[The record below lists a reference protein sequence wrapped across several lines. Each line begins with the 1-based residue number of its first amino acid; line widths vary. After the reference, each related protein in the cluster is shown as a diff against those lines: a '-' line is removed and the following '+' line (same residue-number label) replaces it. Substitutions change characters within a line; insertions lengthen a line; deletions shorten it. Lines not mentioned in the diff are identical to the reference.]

1 MTEEQ
6 MTLIK
11 TLIKKHGISATDGE
25 WTLVFLGAS
34 YGLTE
39 KQIASYLIA
48 DTSDLLAKHEKML
61 CILFGIE
68 PESNGEIQR
77 MENPA
82 ERLQMLLAEYLAHNQ
97 SKQGY
102 EEVMEYVIRDTGLS
116 AAQIEQLRKAVEA
129 KMPAEDVLEM
139 AKNRKDRNPII
150 FRKLS
155 NNENFKLHRF
165 LDLRSKCLYSSINYM
180 ISYVT
185 YGLNARLI
193 QKYTKYGYISSNT
206 RGRDSGAI

>member
-39 KQIASYLIA
+39 KQIDSYLIA

-116 AAQIEQLRKAVEA
+116 AAQ
-129 KMPAEDVLEM
+129 MPAEDVLEM
-139 AKNRKDRNPII
+139 ARNRKDVMEIRRCIEFYEMMEKEQEPQEKAKKN
-150 FRKLS
+150 RR
-155 NNENFKLHRF
+155 ER
-165 LDLRSKCLYSSINYM
+165 R
-180 ISYVT
+180 
-185 YGLNARLI
+185 
-193 QKYTKYGYISSNT
+193 
-206 RGRDSGAI
+206 

>member
-1 MTEEQ
+1 
-6 MTLIK
+6 
-11 TLIKKHGISATDGE
+11 
-25 WTLVFLGAS
+25 
-34 YGLTE
+34 
-39 KQIASYLIA
+39 
-48 DTSDLLAKHEKML
+48 ML

-82 ERLQMLLAEYLAHNQ
+82 ERLQMILAEYLAHNQSVGNQ

-139 AKNRKDRNPII
+139 AKNRKDVMEIRRCIEFYEMMEKEQEPQEKAKKN
-150 FRKLS
+150 RR
-155 NNENFKLHRF
+155 ER
-165 LDLRSKCLYSSINYM
+165 R
-180 ISYVT
+180 
-185 YGLNARLI
+185 
-193 QKYTKYGYISSNT
+193 
-206 RGRDSGAI
+206 

>member
-39 KQIASYLIA
+39 KQIDSYLIA

-82 ERLQMLLAEYLAHNQ
+82 ATGKLEHFTRDGINDKILELGAKPGSSVTKKTDYLICGEKAGSKLAKAQ
-97 SKQGY
+97 SLG
-102 EEVMEYVIRDTGLS
+102 IPILT
-116 AAQIEQLRKAVEA
+116 EA
-129 KMPAEDVLEM
+129 EFLEM
-139 AKNRKDRNPII
+139 IA
-150 FRKLS
+150 
-155 NNENFKLHRF
+155 
-165 LDLRSKCLYSSINYM
+165 
-180 ISYVT
+180 
-185 YGLNARLI
+185 
-193 QKYTKYGYISSNT
+193 
-206 RGRDSGAI
+206 

>member
-1 MTEEQ
+1 MTTEQ
-6 MTLIK
+6 MALVKKLIQ
-11 TLIKKHGISATDGE
+11 KHEIEATDAE
-25 WTLVFLGAS
+25 WTLIFMGVG
-34 YGLTE
+34 YGLSE
-39 KQIASYLIA
+39 QQIDSYLVMN
-48 DTSDLLAKHEKML
+48 TTDLLAKHEKML

-139 AKNRKDRNPII
+139 AKNRKDVMEIRRCIEFYEMMEKEQEPHEKAKKN
-150 FRKLS
+150 RR
-155 NNENFKLHRF
+155 ER
-165 LDLRSKCLYSSINYM
+165 R
-180 ISYVT
+180 
-185 YGLNARLI
+185 
-193 QKYTKYGYISSNT
+193 
-206 RGRDSGAI
+206 

>member
-1 MTEEQ
+1 MAMDFSISWCQ
-6 MTLIK
+6 LRLDGK
-11 TLIKKHGISATDGE
+11 TDRQL
-25 WTLVFLGAS
+25 
-34 YGLTE
+34 
-39 KQIASYLIA
+39 
-48 DTSDLLAKHEKML
+48 SDSRHIGFACKGMKKML

-102 EEVMEYVIRDTGLS
+102 EEVMEYVYRDTGLS

-139 AKNRKDRNPII
+139 AKNRKDVMEIRRCIEFYEMMEKEQEPHEKAKKN
-150 FRKLS
+150 RR
-155 NNENFKLHRF
+155 ER
-165 LDLRSKCLYSSINYM
+165 R
-180 ISYVT
+180 
-185 YGLNARLI
+185 
-193 QKYTKYGYISSNT
+193 
-206 RGRDSGAI
+206 

>member
-102 EEVMEYVIRDTGLS
+102 EEVMEIRRC
-116 AAQIEQLRKAVEA
+116 IEFYEMMEKEQEPHEKA
-129 KMPAEDVLEM
+129 K
-139 AKNRKDRNPII
+139 KNRRE
-150 FRKLS
+150 R
-155 NNENFKLHRF
+155 R
-165 LDLRSKCLYSSINYM
+165 
-180 ISYVT
+180 
-185 YGLNARLI
+185 
-193 QKYTKYGYISSNT
+193 
-206 RGRDSGAI
+206 